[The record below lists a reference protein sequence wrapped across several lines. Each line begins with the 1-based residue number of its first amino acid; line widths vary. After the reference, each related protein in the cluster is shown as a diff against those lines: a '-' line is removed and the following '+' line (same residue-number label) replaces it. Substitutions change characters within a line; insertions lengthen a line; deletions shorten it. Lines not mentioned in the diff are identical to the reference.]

1 MWISDKAIERPITTI
16 AAMLTLVI
24 FGVVALLVLEV
35 NEFPEVEPPV
45 VSVSIPYPGASPQS
59 VERDLVDPVEDAIA
73 AIEGV
78 AKLRSTSLDGFA
90 LLIVEFEFGTD
101 LDRSTQN
108 IRDAISQQRRD
119 LPLEMEE
126 PIITQFDLD
135 MLPIVS
141 LTLSSEKH
149 TVEELSAMADPKI
162 TGDLQGITGVA
173 EVQLRG
179 DVEPAMKVDL
189 DPHAMESVG
198 ATAAQVIGA
207 LRSANLAA
215 PVGRVNSE
223 FEERTI
229 RLQARLEAARNFSEV
244 VVAREG
250 TSVHRLGALA
260 TVHAGH
266 EEARSLAYYNDE
278 KAVGIDIIKTT
289 GASTTTVS
297 DAVLA
302 RVERLRPT
310 LPSGVE
316 LQVVRNSGTD
326 VQDSVRSVQMTLLE
340 GAILTII
347 VVFLFLNSWRS
358 TAITALALPVS
369 VLASFIAVWAFGFS
383 LNTMSLLGLSLAI
396 GLLID
401 DAIVVRENIVRHME
415 MGKDEYIAA
424 RDGTAEIGPA
434 VAAITMAIIVVFV
447 PIAFMGGLSAQWL
460 GPMALTIAAAV
471 FVSLFVS
478 FSLDPMLSAY
488 WKDPEIRQGKR
499 KWLGH
504 KIERFN
510 AWLDGQTKGYQ
521 RLVGWALG
529 HRLIIVI
536 ITAVS
541 FGAALALPATG
552 MVGVSFFPTLN
563 TSNFTISI
571 LTPAGSSLEYTRL
584 KVLEA
589 AKIARHQESV
599 EYTYTT
605 IGGEG
610 DTVDEATI
618 FVKLA
623 PKSERSI
630 TQSEVAKRTR
640 DAIDHLVGVD
650 ASISSGGPGGPGKE
664 LQIQLIGP
672 DIEELNRIAEQAKER
687 VSTVAG
693 AVDVSLSTRGRRPE
707 YQVDIDRDLAATL
720 GLSVGQV
727 AEALRPAFA
736 GVDAGDWVDAGG
748 QTRNVRVRY
757 APQFRANEGDLSAM
771 PLLVAGAPGEAA
783 RIISLGEV
791 ARTRQFDGPGRIEH
805 LDRDRIV
812 TVEANTQDRPMSAVV
827 QDIEA
832 KMAEID
838 FPEGYSYQQGGNVE
852 DQRDVFRRML
862 IALAVGVLMMYLL
875 LVVQFSSFV
884 EPLPILISL
893 PLSLIGVMVALV
905 LTGTTLNLMSM
916 IGVVLL
922 MGIVAKNAI
931 LLVDF
936 AKWSQKEG
944 MDIEESIIEAG
955 GVRLRPILMT
965 SVAIIAGMLP
975 VAIGG
980 GEGGEFRAPLGIAV
994 IGGVITSTILTLLV
1008 IPTFYDIVVRTRMWL
1023 ASRLGKG
1030 EDDIEAPGDIADE
1043 GSH

>member
-1 MWISDKAIERPITTI
+1 MWISDHAIKQPVTTI

-24 FGVVALLVLEV
+24 FGVLALVVLEV
-35 NEFPEVEPPV
+35 NEFPEVDPPV
-45 VSVSIPYPGASPQS
+45 VSISIPYPGASPQS

-73 AIEGV
+73 SIEGV
-78 AKLRSTSLDGFA
+78 DTLRSTSLDGFA
-90 LLIVEFEFGTD
+90 LLIVEFDFGTD
-101 LDRSTQN
+101 LDRAAQK

-119 LPLEMEE
+119 LPVEMEE
-126 PIITQFDLD
+126 PVITQFDLN

-141 LTLSSEKH
+141 LTLASDRHSVEQLSE
-149 TVEELSAMADPKI
+149 LADPGI

-179 DVEPAMKVDL
+179 EVEPAMKVDL
-189 DPHAMESVG
+189 DPHAMEALGVTVG
-198 ATAAQVIGA
+198 EVTAA
-207 LRSANLAA
+207 LRAANLAA
-215 PVGRVNSE
+215 PVGRVSAE

-229 RLQARLEAARNFSEV
+229 RLQARLDSAKHFSEV
-244 VVAREG
+244 IIARDG
-250 TSVHRLGALA
+250 TRVHRLGEVAK
-260 TVHAGH
+260 VHAGH

-278 KAVGIDIIKTT
+278 KAVGIDIVKTI
-289 GASTTTVS
+289 GASTTTVA
-297 DAVLA
+297 DAVIE
-302 RVERLRPT
+302 RVAGIRAE
-310 LPSGVE
+310 LPEGVE

-326 VQDSVRSVQMTLLE
+326 VQESVSSVQRTLLE
-340 GAILTII
+340 GAILTIL

-369 VLASFIAVWAFGFS
+369 VLASFIAVWAFGFT

-415 MGKDEYIAA
+415 MGKDEYTAA

-447 PIAFMGGLSAQWL
+447 PIAFMGGLAAQWL

-471 FVSLFVS
+471 LVSLFVS

-510 AWLDGQTKGYQ
+510 AWLDRQTRGYR

-529 HRLIIVI
+529 HRVVMVLITV
-536 ITAVS
+536 VS
-541 FGAALALPATG
+541 FAAALALPATG
-552 MVGVSFFPTLN
+552 LVGVSFFPTLN
-563 TSNFTISI
+563 TSEFTISL
-571 LTPAGSSLEYTRL
+571 LTPSGSSLEYTRL

-589 AKIARHQESV
+589 AKIARQQESV

-610 DTVDEATI
+610 DTVDEASI
-618 FVKLA
+618 YVKLA
-623 PKSERSI
+623 PKSERSVS
-630 TQSEVAKRTR
+630 QAEVSKRTR
-640 DAIDHLVGVD
+640 DAIDQLVGLE
-650 ASISSGGPGGPGKE
+650 ASISAGGPGGPGKE
-664 LQIQLIGP
+664 IQIQLMGP
-672 DIEELNRIAEQAKER
+672 DVEVLNQLAEQVQER
-687 VSTVAG
+687 VRVVPG

-720 GLSVGQV
+720 GLSVQQV
-727 AEALRPAFA
+727 AAALRPAFA
-736 GVDAGDWVDAGG
+736 GVDAGDWVDPSG
-748 QTRNVRVRY
+748 QTRKVRVRY
-757 APQFRANEGDLSAM
+757 APQARASEDDLTQM
-771 PLLVAGAPGEAA
+771 PLLVAGAPGEPS
-783 RIISLGEV
+783 RVIPFGQI
-791 ARTRQFDGPGRIEH
+791 ARTRPFQGPGRIEH
-805 LDRDRIV
+805 LDRTRIV
-812 TVEANTQDRPMSAVV
+812 SVEANTQDRPMGAVV
-827 QDIEA
+827 SDIDA
-832 KMAEID
+832 QLANID
-838 FPEGYSYQQGGNVE
+838 FPAGYSYQQGGNTE
-852 DQRDVFRRML
+852 DQRDVFQRML
-862 IALAVGVLMMYLL
+862 LALAVGVLMMYLL

-893 PLSLIGVMVALV
+893 PLSLMGVMLALV
-905 LTGTTLNLMSM
+905 ITDTTLNLMSM

-936 AKWSQKEG
+936 AKWSQQDGLDLE
-944 MDIEESIIEAG
+944 DAIIEAG

-975 VAIGG
+975 VALGG

-1008 IPTFYDIVVRTRMWL
+1008 IPTFYDIVVSMRTWL
-1023 ASRLGKG
+1023 MGRFGADKAHE
-1030 EDDIEAPGDIADE
+1030 EDVE
-1043 GSH
+1043 